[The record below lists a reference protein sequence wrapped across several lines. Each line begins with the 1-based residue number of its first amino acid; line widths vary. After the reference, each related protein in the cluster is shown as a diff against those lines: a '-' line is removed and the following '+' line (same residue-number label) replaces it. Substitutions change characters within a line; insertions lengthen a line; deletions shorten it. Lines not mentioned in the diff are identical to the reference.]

1 MRQTQGSI
9 VCADCG
15 TLVGINEPRCP
26 YCGAWRPGLFGW
38 GPVIRN
44 LVGQRLDLV
53 SLILMTCI
61 TLYAVALLLEPD
73 AIFRGGGL
81 FSFLSPGSRALYQL
95 GMTGGVAWEQGW
107 WWTLLTANYLHGG
120 VLHILFNMMWI
131 RNLGPAAT
139 EVYGPARAFVL
150 FNVAGAA
157 GFLVSN
163 VMTSMTNPVAFASPT
178 IGASGGIFG
187 LLAAL
192 IVYGRKRGSSAMET
206 QLWQWAMLLFVFGFI
221 MRGVNNW
228 AHGAGFAG
236 GWIAAHL
243 MGFIDE
249 QRESSAMLI
258 ASLVLIVLTAAGI
271 VMSFVKVTQAL
282 LGG

>member
-26 YCGAWRPGLFGW
+26 HCGAWRPGLFGW

-53 SLILMTCI
+53 SLILVACV

-73 AIFRGGGL
+73 AIFAGSGL
-81 FSFLSPGSRALYQL
+81 FSFLSPGGRALYQL

-206 QLWQWAMLLFVFGFI
+206 QLWQWAILLFVFGFI